1 VYFESRRPTLILV
14 QQIDGKR
21 SYDDDEL
28 GVNFY
33 DLGVETFS
41 RVWSIVGT
49 YYISV
54 SGCLMAVCGL
64 NDLLPW
70 PP

>member
-41 RVWSIVGT
+41 RV
-49 YYISV
+49 
-54 SGCLMAVCGL
+54 
-64 NDLLPW
+64 
-70 PP
+70 